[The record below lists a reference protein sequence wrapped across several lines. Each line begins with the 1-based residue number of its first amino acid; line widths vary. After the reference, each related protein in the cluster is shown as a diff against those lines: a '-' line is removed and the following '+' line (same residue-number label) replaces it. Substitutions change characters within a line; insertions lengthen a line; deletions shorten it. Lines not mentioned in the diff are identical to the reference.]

1 MTFRLCRRLS
11 ATVCLAAAAVLATA
25 AAAQRVPTFDVTTS
39 CRQAASRAA
48 PVGSVET
55 CVKLEQEARDHLA
68 RQWTAFAPADKSHCL
83 QLSTLGGEPTYSELL
98 TCLELAQ
105 QARNIANGKNG
116 NDLRTTGQGAR

>member
-1 MTFRLCRRLS
+1 MTEQNGDGDKMTFRF
-11 ATVCLAAAAVLATA
+11 AVVCPPPSVSRQRAVLATA
-25 AAAQRVPTFDVTTS
+25 VAAQRVPTFDVTTS

-83 QLSTLGGEPTYSELL
+83 QLSTLGGEPNL
-98 TCLELAQ
+98 
-105 QARNIANGKNG
+105 
-116 NDLRTTGQGAR
+116 